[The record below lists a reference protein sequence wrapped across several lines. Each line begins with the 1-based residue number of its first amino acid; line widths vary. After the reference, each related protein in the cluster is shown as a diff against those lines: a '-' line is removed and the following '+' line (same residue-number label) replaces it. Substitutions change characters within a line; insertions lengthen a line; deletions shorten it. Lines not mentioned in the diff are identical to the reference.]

1 MVPFLVAS
9 SQCWYILVVILE
21 LTGQPAQMG
30 MRATDFYNNQGVSY
44 GGEGVR
50 LQGEWQQSM
59 ECGHQT
65 Q

>member
-1 MVPFLVAS
+1 
-9 SQCWYILVVILE
+9 
-21 LTGQPAQMG
+21 MG

-44 GGEGVR
+44 GGEDVR